1 MSSKKGGGD
10 DEPSKEAKEKAEHL
24 KRSIEKIKGQRLK
37 YSRDR
42 RKRAAEL
49 EMKLQNDD
57 YEQDDKRQIQIQHFL
72 DESHSLRNQR
82 AAKQKIKASDFKIVK
97 IIGKGAFG
105 EVRIVRHKDNAK
117 VFAMKTMLKK
127 MMIAKNQ
134 LGHIVAE
141 RDLMSDADNPWL
153 VKLYFAFQDAT
164 YLYLVMEY
172 CGGGDLMG
180 LLIKK
185 DILSES
191 HTRFYMSELAAAINY
206 VHDLGY
212 VHRDLKPDNVLISN
226 EGHIRLSDFGL
237 AKSFQSSND
246 KQLEN
251 WQQFVATLKQ
261 GDIQKMK
268 DEDAKMQD
276 QPQRKNGKREKV
288 DRKKL
293 YSTVG
298 TPDYIAIEVL
308 YQKGYDKKVDWWSM
322 GVIMFEC
329 LVGYAPFHANDP
341 LATCRKIVRYE
352 RYFKIPADVKLT
364 KQAVDLMKALVCPAH
379 RRIGWDKIKAH
390 PWFKKVNWNDLKSHK
405 PPFVPKLKNE
415 VDATYFD
422 EIEEEQDIEEV
433 DENVKQ
439 SGYSTAAD
447 EQNRVWGYT
456 FNRNDAQGFRDY
468 AKKANQALAN
478 VQQKKKQDAIKNGDQ

>member
-1 MSSKKGGGD
+1 
-10 DEPSKEAKEKAEHL
+10 
-24 KRSIEKIKGQRLK
+24 
-37 YSRDR
+37 
-42 RKRAAEL
+42 
-49 EMKLQNDD
+49 MKLQDED
-57 YEQDDKRQIQIQHFL
+57 KGGDEKRQIQIQHFL
-72 DESHSLRNQR
+72 QESHSLRNQR
-82 AAKQKIKASDFKIVK
+82 AAKQKLKATDFKIIK

-105 EVRIVRHKDNAK
+105 EVRIVRHKVNQQ

-153 VKLYFAFQDAT
+153 VKLMYAFQDAT

-206 VHDLGY
+206 VHELGY

-226 EGHIRLSDFGL
+226 QGHIRLSDFGL

-246 KQLEN
+246 QQLGN

-268 DEDAKMQD
+268 EDDAKIQD
-276 QPQRKNGKREKV
+276 QHHGRSKNGKREKV

-352 RYFKIPADVKLT
+352 RYFKIPNDIKLT
-364 KQAVDLMKALVCPAH
+364 KPAVDLMKALVCPAH
-379 RRIGWDKIKAH
+379 RRVGWDKIKAH
-390 PWFKKVNWNDLKSHK
+390 PWFKKVNWSDLQSHK
-405 PPFVPKLKNE
+405 VPFQPKLKNE

-447 EQNRVWGYT
+447 DTNRVWGYT
-456 FNRNDAQGFRDY
+456 FNRNDAQGFKDY
-468 AKKANQALAN
+468 AKKANKALEAVN
-478 VQQKKKQDAIKNGDQ
+478 KKKAANGGSD